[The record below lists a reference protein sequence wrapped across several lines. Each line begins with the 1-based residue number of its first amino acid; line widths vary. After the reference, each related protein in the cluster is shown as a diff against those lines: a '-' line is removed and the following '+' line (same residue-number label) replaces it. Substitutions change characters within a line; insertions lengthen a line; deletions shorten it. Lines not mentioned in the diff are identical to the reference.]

1 MNSHETF
8 MSRCIELSALAIGY
22 VSPNPMVGAVLVYD
36 SRIISEGY
44 HEQYGKAH
52 AEVNCINNVK
62 EQDKHLISESTLY
75 VSLEPCAHHG
85 KTPPCADLIIANNIK
100 RVVVGSHDP
109 NPLVA
114 GKGIMKLRDAGVE
127 VVEHILQREC
137 DFLNR
142 RFMTYHTDQRP
153 YIILKWAQSADGF
166 FAPDDDRQL
175 WLSNEYSRKLSHRW
189 RTEEDAIL
197 VGTKTALID
206 DPQLTARLW
215 EGRNPVRILVDLDL
229 KVPAVSKI
237 FDDEALTMIYNA
249 SKEGLEYGTVYIK
262 VTNDTSLPQQIAK
275 DLHQRHIQSVI
286 IEGGAYTL
294 NQFIAAGLWDEA
306 RIFTS
311 PTILTS
317 GIKAPKME
325 GTLISEEKILD
336 DTLIIKLNDGL

>member
-1 MNSHETF
+1 
-8 MSRCIELSALAIGY
+8 MSRCLELAALSIGH
-22 VSPNPMVGAVLVYD
+22 VAPNPMVGAVLVYEG
-36 SRIISEGY
+36 RIIGEGY

-52 AEVNCINNVK
+52 AEVNCLSSVE
-62 EQDKHLISESTLY
+62 EQDKHLIADSTIY

-100 RVVVGSHDP
+100 CVVVGSHDP

-127 VVEHILQREC
+127 VIENVLKHEC

-142 RFMTYHTDQRP
+142 RFITYHTCQRP

-166 FAPDDDRQL
+166 FAPDGDRQL
-175 WLSNEYSRKLSHRW
+175 WLSNEYSRKFSHRW

-215 EGRNPVRILVDLDL
+215 DGRNPVRILIDLDL
-229 KVPAVSKI
+229 KVPAESKI
-237 FDDEALTMIYNA
+237 FDDEALTMVYN
-249 SKEGLEYGTVYIK
+249 SVREGLEFGTVYVK
-262 VTNDTSLPQQIAK
+262 VKNDETLLQQIAS
-275 DLHQRHIQSVI
+275 DLYRRHIQSII

-294 NQFIAAGLWDEA
+294 IQFIAAGFWDEA
-306 RIFTS
+306 RVFTS
-311 PTILTS
+311 PTVLGS
-317 GIKAPKME
+317 GIKAPKID
-325 GTLISEEKILD
+325 GTLYSEEKILD
-336 DTLIIKLNDGL
+336 DTLNVKLNGGL

>member
-8 MSRCIELSALAIGY
+8 MSRCLELAVLAIGH
-22 VSPNPMVGAVLVYD
+22 VSPNPMVGAVLVHD
-36 SRIISEGY
+36 GIIIGEGY

-62 EQDKHLISESTLY
+62 EQDKHHIAGSTLY

-85 KTPPCADLIIANNIK
+85 KTPPCADLIIVNNIE

-109 NPLVA
+109 NTLVA
-114 GKGIMKLRDAGVE
+114 GKGVE
-127 VVEHILQREC
+127 VIEHVLQREC

-142 RFMTYHTDQRP
+142 RFIAYHTHQRP
-153 YIILKWAQSADGF
+153 YIILKWAQSDDGF

-215 EGRNPVRILVDLDL
+215 DGRNPVRILIDLDL
-229 KVPAVSKI
+229 KVPPESKI
-237 FDDEALTMIYNA
+237 FDDEALTMVYN
-249 SKEGLEYGTVYIK
+249 SVKEGLEYGTVYIK
-262 VTNDTSLPQQIAK
+262 VTNDKTLPQQIAS
-275 DLHQRHIQSVI
+275 DLYRRHIQSVI

-294 NQFIAAGLWDEA
+294 TQFIVEGLWDEA

-311 PTILTS
+311 PTMLVS
-317 GIKAPKME
+317 GIKAPQIE
-325 GTLISEEKILD
+325 GTQHSEEKILD
-336 DTLIIKLNDGL
+336 DTLTITLRSGL